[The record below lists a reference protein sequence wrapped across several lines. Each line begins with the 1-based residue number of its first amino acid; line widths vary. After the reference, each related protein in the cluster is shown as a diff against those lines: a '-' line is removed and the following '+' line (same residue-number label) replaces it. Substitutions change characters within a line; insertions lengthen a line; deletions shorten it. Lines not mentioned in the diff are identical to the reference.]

1 MPIFIQ
7 TPGSTALDLK
17 TDFLSQFGK
26 GKYVILVLK
35 RDIGETI
42 STDAGINCND
52 EGFILAQIL
61 RRKILSMEHEKYN
74 GKLKIQ
80 CQESYVPASVKNKL
94 IHTMDKKQ
102 YNAPKFSPYSVGNKH
117 ITQKNRNYAQ
127 I

>member
-1 MPIFIQ
+1 M
-7 TPGSTALDLK
+7 
-17 TDFLSQFGK
+17 SQFEK

-35 RDIGETI
+35 RDIGEAI

-61 RRKILSMEHEKYN
+61 RRYILSMEHEKYN
-74 GKLKIQ
+74 GKFKIQ
-80 CQESYVPASVKNKL
+80 CQESYVPSSVNNKL

-102 YNAPKFSPYSVGNKH
+102 YNALKFSPYSVGNKH

-127 I
+127 IWEMKSLKIGWKGSGWGR